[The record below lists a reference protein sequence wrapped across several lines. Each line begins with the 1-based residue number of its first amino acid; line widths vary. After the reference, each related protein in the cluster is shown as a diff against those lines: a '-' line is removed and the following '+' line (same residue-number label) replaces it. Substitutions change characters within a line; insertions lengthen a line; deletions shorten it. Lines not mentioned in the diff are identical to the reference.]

1 MNPTG
6 HGGRRVAGPD
16 SIQKASQLDG
26 SPRRLYPPRMSHPQP
41 LLPEKEPQ
49 AVTASP
55 DDVMR
60 TCPNCGRRLEERKCK
75 LFCPEPRCGFYLS
88 CADYY

>member
-1 MNPTG
+1 MNEPTAPPPSSSVQPQ
-6 HGGRRVAGPD
+6 VA
-16 SIQKASQLDG
+16 SA
-26 SPRRLYPPRMSHPQP
+26 
-41 LLPEKEPQ
+41 EE
-49 AVTASP
+49 
-55 DDVMR
+55 VMR

>member
-1 MNPTG
+1 MESNP
-6 HGGRRVAGPD
+6 D
-16 SIQKASQLDG
+16 
-26 SPRRLYPPRMSHPQP
+26 
-41 LLPEKEPQ
+41 PEREETP
-49 AVTASP
+49 VLNTSP
-55 DDVMR
+55 DEVMR